1 MNIST
6 ILIPQIH
13 EHAMSCYIFV
23 CIYLSSMF
31 IVFGTQIF
39 HSLVKIIPRYFIH
52 FDCNVSG
59 IVFLISFSD
68 SSLLV
73 YRRAKIFIC

>member
-1 MNIST
+1 
-6 ILIPQIH
+6 
-13 EHAMSCYIFV
+13 
-23 CIYLSSMF
+23 MF
-31 IVFGTQIF
+31 IVFGAQIF

-73 YRRAKIFIC
+73 YRSTKDFHILILCSAILLKSLIISKRIFL

>member
-1 MNIST
+1 
-6 ILIPQIH
+6 
-13 EHAMSCYIFV
+13 
-23 CIYLSSMF
+23 MF
-31 IVFGTQIF
+31 IVFGAQIF

-73 YRRAKIFIC
+73 YRSAKDFHILILCSAILLKSLISSKRTFP